1 MIDFKNLVED
11 YKTEAL
17 NTLKGLIQIN
27 SIYDEKTISS
37 DAPYGQGVKNA
48 MNYMKNI
55 ALKDGFNIDTCDN
68 RCLEISYGEG
78 ETLIGIFAHLDVVP
92 VTGNWIYPSFDAVI
106 SDGKMYG
113 RGTSDDK
120 GPGVSAYYALKALKD
135 NDLIKNYRVKLVF
148 GGDEERG
155 SSCLE
160 YYFKTLKKED
170 PTYGF
175 TPDGDFPLIYGEKG
189 ITNYKEEGK
198 IFLGPIESIRAGVA
212 SNCVIDSAI
221 VTLTDYQKLLDY
233 LNVNK
238 DIKYKI
244 LNKDDCKLTIE
255 FIGKSAHGS
264 LPYLGVNSGIIAL
277 KVLGDVY
284 DISFLKEIAKDYKEP
299 NGKTLNQYYISKE
312 MGETTYNVGLISYE
326 NSVFSMTVNFRY
338 PENVSSKAV
347 IESLRKD
354 SRLPI
359 TVLSESDCLYYD
371 LNTPFIKLL
380 ANVYVNETG
389 DTINKPATIGGGTYA
404 KEAKNTVAFG
414 SHFPGKIDN
423 IHDANEKIDLSD
435 FYDSMSLYAHAIYGL
450 GNLK

>member
-92 VTGNWIYPSFDAVI
+92 VTGNWIYHPFDAVI

-160 YYFKTLKKED
+160 YYFKTLKK
-170 PTYGF
+170 
-175 TPDGDFPLIYGEKG
+175 
-189 ITNYKEEGK
+189 
-198 IFLGPIESIRAGVA
+198 
-212 SNCVIDSAI
+212 
-221 VTLTDYQKLLDY
+221 
-233 LNVNK
+233 
-238 DIKYKI
+238 
-244 LNKDDCKLTIE
+244 
-255 FIGKSAHGS
+255 
-264 LPYLGVNSGIIAL
+264 
-277 KVLGDVY
+277 
-284 DISFLKEIAKDYKEP
+284 
-299 NGKTLNQYYISKE
+299 
-312 MGETTYNVGLISYE
+312 
-326 NSVFSMTVNFRY
+326 
-338 PENVSSKAV
+338 
-347 IESLRKD
+347 
-354 SRLPI
+354 
-359 TVLSESDCLYYD
+359 
-371 LNTPFIKLL
+371 
-380 ANVYVNETG
+380 
-389 DTINKPATIGGGTYA
+389 
-404 KEAKNTVAFG
+404 
-414 SHFPGKIDN
+414 
-423 IHDANEKIDLSD
+423 
-435 FYDSMSLYAHAIYGL
+435 
-450 GNLK
+450 

>member
-1 MIDFKNLVED
+1 MINFKNLVKNYES
-11 YKTEAL
+11 EAL
-17 NTLKGLIQIN
+17 NTLSGLIKIN
-27 SIYDEKTISS
+27 SVYDANTV
-37 DAPYGQGVKNA
+37 DNDMPYGKGVKEA

-55 ALKDGFNIDTCDN
+55 ALNDGFSVDTCDN

-78 ETLIGIFAHLDVVP
+78 KTLVGIFAHLDVVP
-92 VTGNWIYPSFDAVI
+92 VTGNWIYPPFSAMITDN
-106 SDGKMYG
+106 KMYG

-135 NDLIKNYRVKLVF
+135 NNLIKNYRVRLVF

-160 YYFKTLKKED
+160 YYFKKLHKED

-198 IFLGPIESIRAGVA
+198 IFLGPIEEIKAGVA
-212 SNCVIDSAI
+212 SNCVIDNAY
-221 VTLTDYQKLLDY
+221 VTLYDYQKLLDY
-233 LNVNK
+233 LTQHPEIKFEIINK
-238 DIKYKI
+238 TSD
-244 LNKDDCKLTIE
+244 KLTIN

-264 LPYLGVNSGIIAL
+264 LPYLGINSGIIAL
-277 KVLGDVY
+277 ETLGKVY
-284 DISFLKEIAKDYKEP
+284 DINFLKEISNDYKEP
-299 NGKTLNQYYISKE
+299 NGKNLNQYYSSKE
-312 MGETTYNVGLISYE
+312 MGETTYNVGLINYK
-326 NSVFSMTVNFRY
+326 NGLFSMTVNFRY
-338 PENVSSKAV
+338 PENVDPKKV
-347 IESLRKD
+347 IEALSKE

-359 TVLSESDCLYYD
+359 TILSESKCLYYD

-380 ANVYVNETG
+380 SDVYIQETN
-389 DTINKPATIGGGTYA
+389 DLVNKPATIGGGTYA

-414 SHFPGKIDN
+414 SHFPNKIDH
-423 IHDANEKIDLSD
+423 IHEANEKIDLED
-435 FYDSMSLYAHAIYGL
+435 FFNSMSLYAHAIYGL